1 MFRGFSGLRNIF
13 NPLLHCFGACE
24 TNKYLTYFNLI
35 AMISY
40 SFFATKANK
49 LSVRFVNN
57 RRKAELNLGIDA
69 SAADVADGLYALDKP
84 KLKSRLK
91 ADLAYFKPRIEEII
105 NRKTSDWPKD
115 IDVKSVR
122 DFVGRELGI
131 LEDED
136 EGQVKFTRHF
146 QKFIDGKTNRGTKG
160 IYKHTL
166 DRIRAYDH
174 DIDKK
179 SFEDIDLKWLTDF
192 ENFCARTA
200 CKNARNI
207 HLRNIRAVFNN
218 AIDYELTTA
227 YPFRRFK
234 IRPEATRKRSLTVEE
249 LRRLFDYPVEPYA
262 EIYRDCFKLI
272 FMLIGIN
279 GADLHG
285 LKSITKENRIEY
297 KRAKTGRLYSIKV
310 EPEAMEII
318 NKYRGK
324 DGLLCIADRWSDHRN
339 FLHQC
344 NKALQRIG
352 TVERKGRGGKKII
365 TAEFEGL
372 TTYWA
377 RHTWATIAYNDLQIP
392 KDIIAQAL
400 GHSGSETVT
409 DIYLDKDPKLV
420 DDANR
425 RVLDWVLYGKC

>member
-1 MFRGFSGLRNIF
+1 
-13 NPLLHCFGACE
+13 
-24 TNKYLTYFNLI
+24 
-35 AMISY
+35 MISF

-57 RRKAELNLGIDA
+57 RRKAELNLGVEA
-69 SAADVADGLYALDKP
+69 TAADVADGLYTLDKP
-84 KLKSRLK
+84 KLKSKLK
-91 ADLAYFKPRIEEII
+91 TTLVYFKPRIEEILD
-105 NRKTSDWPKD
+105 RKAIEWPKD
-115 IDVKSVR
+115 IDAKFIR
-122 DFVGRELGI
+122 DYVGRELGLI
-131 LEDED
+131 DEEDD
-136 EGQVKFTRHF
+136 ETIKFTRHF
-146 QKFIDGKTNRGTKG
+146 QRFIDGKTNKGTKG
-160 IYKHTL
+160 VYKHTL
-166 DRIRAYDH
+166 DKIRTFDP

-179 SFEDIDLKWLTDF
+179 SFEDITLQWLTDF

-200 CKNARNI
+200 SKNARNI

-218 AIDYELTTA
+218 AIDYELTTS

-234 IRPEATRKRSLTVEE
+234 IHPEATRKRSLSVEG
-249 LRRLFDYPVEPYA
+249 LRKLFDYPVEEYA
-262 EIYRDCFKLI
+262 EIYRDMFKLI
-272 FMLIGIN
+272 FLFIGIN
-279 GADLHG
+279 SADLHS
-285 LKSITKENRIEY
+285 LKSITKDGRIEY

-324 DGLLCIADRWSDHRN
+324 NGLLCIADRWSDSRN
-339 FLHQC
+339 FRHQC

-352 TVERKGRGGKKII
+352 QVERKGRGGKKII

-372 TTYWA
+372 TTYYA
-377 RHTWATIAYNDLQIP
+377 RHSWATIAYNDLQIP

-420 DDANR
+420 DAANR
-425 RVLDWVLYGKC
+425 RVLDWVLYGKR